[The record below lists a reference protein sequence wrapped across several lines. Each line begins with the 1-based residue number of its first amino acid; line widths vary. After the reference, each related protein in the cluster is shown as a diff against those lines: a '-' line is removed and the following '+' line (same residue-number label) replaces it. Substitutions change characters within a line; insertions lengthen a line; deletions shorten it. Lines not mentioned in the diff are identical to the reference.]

1 MFYSSLT
8 ILQANTTEDIFYW
21 LDKFFVPAMWPK
33 YLLNGSVK
41 KNYDQRFMTD
51 EYSYRV
57 SLTQMRQVRR
67 MGMKR

>member
-1 MFYSSLT
+1 
-8 ILQANTTEDIFYW
+8 
-21 LDKFFVPAMWPK
+21 MWPK

-41 KNYDQRFMTD
+41 MNYDQRFMMD

-67 MGMKR
+67 MGMKRKYNIKHRINKINATHVIS

>member
-1 MFYSSLT
+1 
-8 ILQANTTEDIFYW
+8 
-21 LDKFFVPAMWPK
+21 MWPK

-41 KNYDQRFMTD
+41 MNYDQRFMID

-67 MGMKR
+67 MGMKRKYNIKRRINKINATHVIS

>member
-1 MFYSSLT
+1 
-8 ILQANTTEDIFYW
+8 
-21 LDKFFVPAMWPK
+21 MWPK

-41 KNYDQRFMTD
+41 KNYDQRFMMD

-67 MGMKR
+67 MGMKK

>member
-1 MFYSSLT
+1 
-8 ILQANTTEDIFYW
+8 
-21 LDKFFVPAMWPK
+21 MWPK

-41 KNYDQRFMTD
+41 MNYDQRFMMD

-67 MGMKR
+67 MGMKRKYNIKRRINKINATHVIS